1 MTFWVSVIAKS
12 DPADVTLACANKNNC
27 KILFRRA
34 YTPTIFYLA
43 PRVTYYEAY
52 AELWFD
58 PASTMGLIEDLDTDE
73 LPFINAKVGGN
84 LLDFEFGADSTS
96 YFSAYSKNRVRGQVG
111 ENTIPRAKILR

>member
-12 DPADVTLACANKNNC
+12 DPADVTLACLTKNNC
-27 KILFRRA
+27 RIQFRRA

-52 AELWFD
+52 TELWFD
-58 PASTMGLIEDLDTDE
+58 PASTMGLIEDLATDE

-96 YFSAYSKNRVRGQVG
+96 YFSAYSKNRVRG
-111 ENTIPRAKILR
+111 